1 MAPERI
7 DPADADRSRAPHPT
21 PVSRRAL
28 LGGLLT
34 GAALGSV
41 PGVAG
46 AASPRLD
53 GAVTRPSLPLRL
65 GANENSAGL
74 APAAREA
81 FQAAAEE
88 ANRYPGRA
96 EWALVEALAA
106 RHDVGRDWIL
116 VTPGSGELLRA
127 ATTAFTGPSRAL
139 VTVAPTYEA
148 PTYVASSAGASV
160 VAVPVTGDGA
170 LDLGAMGE
178 KAPGAGLLYVC
189 NPNNPTGTI
198 VPAAAVADFA
208 ARVKTAAPDARILI
222 DEAYFDFVEDAGYA
236 TAIPLAKANP
246 RVLVTRTFS
255 KIFGMAG
262 LRVGYAIAHPETLA
276 DLHSPRSG
284 GGLLSNASLA
294 AASAA
299 FADEAYAAR
308 ERARIAAV
316 RRFTRERFEA
326 AGYRVLPSQANFV
339 MIDVRRD
346 AGAFGGACR
355 REQILVARPFPP
367 LTTCVRLTIGTMAE
381 MEQAVPAM
389 LALLQAPPSARLEP
403 PPRWSPGLEC

>member
-1 MAPERI
+1 MALERI
-7 DPADADRSRAPHPT
+7 DPIHADRPHP

-34 GAALGSV
+34 GAALGTV

-46 AASPRLD
+46 
-53 GAVTRPSLPLRL
+53 GAMRVLEGDARRSGLPLRL

-74 APAAREA
+74 APAAREV
-81 FQAAAEE
+81 FLAAAEE
-88 ANRYPGRA
+88 ANRYPGSV
-96 EWALVEALAA
+96 EWALVDALAA

-116 VTPGSGELLRA
+116 LTPGSGELLRA
-127 ATTAFTGPSRAL
+127 TTAAFTGPSRAL
-139 VTVAPTYEA
+139 VTAGPTYEA
-148 PTYVASSAGASV
+148 PTYVASSGGANV
-160 VAVPVTGDGA
+160 VAVPVTADGA
-170 LDLGAMGE
+170 LDLAAMGA
-178 KAPGAGLLYVC
+178 KASGAGLLYIC
-189 NPNNPTGTI
+189 NPNNPTGGI
-198 VPAAAVADFA
+198 VSGAAVADFA
-208 ARVKTAAPDARILI
+208 ARIETAAPEARLLI

-262 LRVGYAIAHPETLA
+262 LRVGYAIAHPDTLA
-276 DLHSPRSG
+276 ELRIPRSRTG
-284 GGLLSNASLA
+284 VLSSASLA

-299 FADEAYAAR
+299 FADQAYAAR
-308 ERARIAAV
+308 ERTRVATV

-355 REQILVARPFPP
+355 REQVLVGRPFPP
-367 LTTCVRLTIGTMAE
+367 LTTHVRLTIGTQAE
-381 MEQAVPAM
+381 MDVAVPAM
-389 LALLQAPPSARLEP
+389 LGLLTSSPSARLDAAP
-403 PPRWSPGLEC
+403 APWSPGREC